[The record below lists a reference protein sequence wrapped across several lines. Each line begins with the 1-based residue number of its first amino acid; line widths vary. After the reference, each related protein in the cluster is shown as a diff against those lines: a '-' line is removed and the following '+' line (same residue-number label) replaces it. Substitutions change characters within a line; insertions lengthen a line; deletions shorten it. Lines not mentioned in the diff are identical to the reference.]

1 MYDTSLGKYYD
12 ILSIIPAVFWLIIV
26 IAVGYVIRT
35 KHRDK
40 PHYKYFM
47 KNLFAKLF
55 FSFGFALVYLVMYG
69 GGDTTAYYDGAV
81 VLNNLFFKDPGAYF
95 HVMANDFDMSHYSIY
110 YDLSTGYPPGWIFR
124 EEQGYFVTKLM
135 SIISFFT
142 LKSYFAMTFIMA
154 LFTSIASW
162 KLFELAR
169 SYKLNN
175 ERLLAFGVLL
185 LPSVNFWCAG
195 VSKDTV
201 VFIASLVLVYN
212 AFHIIS
218 EDKKANLKNY
228 IYTIIAAFIIYQIRS
243 FILAAIAL
251 PMLFA
256 LSARMVKTLGGS
268 DFMVSAFRTFVLI
281 VGLGVGGRTLVL
293 MGEGEFLEQNAFL
306 AEAAVIQQDFRQ
318 NETYGDK
325 KYNIGDVEFSPVGLI
340 RAAPFAALAGLYRP
354 YIWEVRSPTLLMNG
368 LESVLF
374 LYFTFLLFRSKFL
387 QKWRKIRGHEFLV
400 FCLIFTLVIAFMTG
414 LTSGLY
420 GVLVRLRAPLLPF
433 LFILLTVDFSYLKI
447 QKGQDARNES
457 DE

>member
-1 MYDTSLGKYYD
+1 MVEKYFNL
-12 ILSIIPAVFWLIIV
+12 LSIIPAVFWLLVIIT
-26 IAVGYVIRT
+26 VGYAIRS
-35 KHRDK
+35 RNSDK

-47 KNLFAKLF
+47 QNLFAKLF
-55 FSFGFALVYLVMYG
+55 FSFAFAMVYLIMYG
-69 GGDTTAYYDGAV
+69 GGDTTAFYDGAT

-95 HVMANDFDMSHYSIY
+95 YVMSHDFDMSHYTMF

-124 EEQGYFVTKLM
+124 EEQAYFVTKLM

-154 LFTSIASW
+154 FFTSLASW

-175 ERLLAFGVLL
+175 ERFLAFGVLL

-201 VFIASLVLVYN
+201 VFIATLVLVYN

-218 EDKKANLKNY
+218 ENKKTTIKNY
-228 IYTIIAAFIIYQIRS
+228 IYTLVAALIISQIRS
-243 FILAAIAL
+243 FVLAAIAL

-256 LSARMVKTLGGS
+256 LSARLVKTFGGT

-281 VGLGVGGRTLVL
+281 IGLGIGGRTLVL
-293 MGEGEFLEQNAFL
+293 MGEGEFIEQNAFL
-306 AEAAVIQQDFRQ
+306 AEAAVIQQDFQQ
-318 NETYGDK
+318 NVLYGDK
-325 KYNIGDVEFSPVGLI
+325 KYDIGDVEFSPVGLI
-340 RAAPFAALAGLYRP
+340 RSAPFAILAGLYRP

-368 LESVLF
+368 LESILF

-387 QKWRKIRGHEFLV
+387 QKWQKIRGHEFLV
-400 FCLIFTLVIAFMTG
+400 FCLIFTVVIAFMTG

-433 LFILLTVDFSYLKI
+433 LFILLTLKFDLVKEKTISVSY
-447 QKGQDARNES
+447 ES
-457 DE
+457 